1 MKTLLISFSQAQI
14 RTHFS
19 GIEYNVHIGYKL
31 SNIVKAL
38 ALILTYIHELIAHL
52 FQANN
57 TKLPVIP
64 PSDHPTVHWNGREA
78 S

>member
-1 MKTLLISFSQAQI
+1 MKTLVLSFSQAQK
-14 RTHFS
+14 RTLFS

-38 ALILTYIHELIAHL
+38 AFILIYIHELIVHL

-64 PSDHPTVHWNGREA
+64 QSDHPLVQWNGREA